1 MLITQGTYQKVG
13 IEQECQPV
21 SKHFLCNRLSSSKQ
35 QLWMSLAVEGFPHQL
50 TEKSLQNSVEG
61 ETGREGGR
69 KKRGG
74 RKRGERERE
83 GGGGGGRERGGGER
97 ERER

>member
-21 SKHFLCNRLSSSKQ
+21 SKHLLCNRLSSSKQ

-50 TEKSLQNSVEG
+50 TEKGLQNSVEG
-61 ETGREGGR
+61 EGGKEGGR
-69 KKRGG
+69 AREKERG
-74 RKRGERERE
+74 RVSERERVCV
-83 GGGGGGRERGGGER
+83 
-97 ERER
+97 